1 MQILAVVLISL
12 IVVITFSTPLYL
24 LSSTATDID
33 HPWRDFFALAVP
45 ITLAGV
51 LLIGVIAIIGGFASV
66 SSLIV
71 GVPLA
76 FGALIL
82 PSLLLTAAIAS
93 KSDGGDAKTENE

>member
-12 IVVITFSTPLYL
+12 IFIATFAVPLYL
-24 LSSTATDID
+24 LSSTTSGIE

-45 ITLAGV
+45 ITLTGV
-51 LLIGVIAIIGGFASV
+51 LLIGVIAIIIGLASV

-82 PSLLLTAAIAS
+82 PSLLLTAAIAT